1 MSQALACDHEMD
13 ESQNIGWRK
22 KSEGAKR
29 VIISRKKKKF
39 KKNFFVDDIFVISYY
54 FFCEI
59 ENNYSP
65 NFLRCQTSYHCH
77 Y

>member
-29 VIISRKKKKF
+29 VVISRKKKF

-54 FFCEI
+54 FFREI

-65 NFLRCQTSYHCH
+65 IFLRCQTSYHCH

>member
-29 VIISRKKKKF
+29 VISF
-39 KKNFFVDDIFVISYY
+39 HEKNFLKRIFFVDIFVISYY
-54 FFCEI
+54 FFREI

-65 NFLRCQTSYHCH
+65 IFLRCQTSYHCH

>member
-29 VIISRKKKKF
+29 VIISRKKIF
-39 KKNFFVDDIFVISYY
+39 KKIS
-54 FFCEI
+54 FC
-59 ENNYSP
+59 
-65 NFLRCQTSYHCH
+65 
-77 Y
+77 

>member
-29 VIISRKKKKF
+29 VISFQEKKIF
-39 KKNFFVDDIFVISYY
+39 KKNL
-54 FFCEI
+54 FC
-59 ENNYSP
+59 
-65 NFLRCQTSYHCH
+65 
-77 Y
+77 

>member
-29 VIISRKKKKF
+29 VIISRKKKI
-39 KKNFFVDDIFVISYY
+39 KKNFLLTTYLS
-54 FFCEI
+54 
-59 ENNYSP
+59 
-65 NFLRCQTSYHCH
+65 
-77 Y
+77 

>member
-29 VIISRKKKKF
+29 VIISRKKKNLKR
-39 KKNFFVDDIFVISYY
+39 IFLLTTYLS
-54 FFCEI
+54 
-59 ENNYSP
+59 
-65 NFLRCQTSYHCH
+65 
-77 Y
+77 

>member
-1 MSQALACDHEMD
+1 MSQALACDHEID

-29 VIISRKKKKF
+29 VIISRKKILNKF
-39 KKNFFVDDIFVISYY
+39 LFVDIFVKSYY
-54 FFCEI
+54 FFREI

-65 NFLRCQTSYHCH
+65 IFLRCQTSYHCH